1 MVWNL
6 NKATSTVGVVME
18 YRELIIECMRAIIA
32 NPNYQFRQEDM
43 KKYFDK
49 LNQTYDPKMKYELT
63 VLEAQR
69 YADAL
74 MALEE

>member
-1 MVWNL
+1 
-6 NKATSTVGVVME
+6 
-18 YRELIIECMRAIIA
+18 MRAIIA

>member
-1 MVWNL
+1 MFNTS
-6 NKATSTVGVVME
+6 KASTEIVNQ
-18 YRELIIECMRAIIA
+18 YRELIIECMKAVIS
-32 NPNYQFRQEDM
+32 NPSYQFRHEDI

-74 MALEE
+74 MALES